1 MALRKIRRFVF
12 VLAAVAVFLA
22 TVLPG
27 FGVGASMADSPDT
40 VVSAVMDGMNCP
52 DCATSQ
58 RGMAGCTQAIC
69 IGSAVMTEFGDF
81 DVLAM
86 RAHYVIAVVIWPDD
100 FSSGPST
107 PPI

>member
-1 MALRKIRRFVF
+1 MALEKIRRFVF
-12 VLAAVAVFLA
+12 ALAAVAVFLA

-27 FGVGASMADSPDT
+27 IGVSASMAGSPDT
-40 VVSAVMDGMNCP
+40 AVSAAMDGMNCP

-58 RGMAGCTQAIC
+58 EGMAGCTQATC
-69 IGSAVMTEFGDF
+69 IGSAVMTEFDDF

-86 RAHYVIAVVIWPDD
+86 RPHYVIAMVTWPDD

>member
-1 MALRKIRRFVF
+1 MALGKIRRFVF

-27 FGVGASMADSPDT
+27 IGVSARMADSPDT
-40 VVSAVMDGMNCP
+40 AVSAAMDGMNCP
-52 DCATSQ
+52 DRATLQ
-58 RGMAGCTQAIC
+58 DGMAGCTQATC
-69 IGSAVMTEFGDF
+69 IGSAVMTDFDDF

-86 RAHYVIAVVIWPDD
+86 RADYVIAVVTWPDD
-100 FSSGPST
+100 FIPAPST